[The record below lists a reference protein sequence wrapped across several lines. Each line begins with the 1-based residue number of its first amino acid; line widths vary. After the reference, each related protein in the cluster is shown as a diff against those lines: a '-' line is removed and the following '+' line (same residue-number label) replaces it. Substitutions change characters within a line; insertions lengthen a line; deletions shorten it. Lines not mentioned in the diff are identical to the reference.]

1 MAATFIRVLN
11 KRSNSK
17 IDAKTSKLLVL
28 DAKYRSYFSQAN
40 DKFGLSLRTSWNGL
54 WFYSNL

>member
-40 DKFGLSLRTSWNGL
+40 DKFGLSLRTS
-54 WFYSNL
+54 